1 MNRLEDAFD
10 LKGME
15 PGKAKGAV
23 LSVWY
28 EEGAEKVAYEG
39 VVTSLSPEGLRVRFR
54 GSDKGIYEVTGE
66 DEWAWGGLQE

>member
-1 MNRLEDAFD
+1 
-10 LKGME
+10 ME
-15 PGKAKGAV
+15 PGKAKGAL

-28 EEGAEKVAYEG
+28 EEGAEKVGYEA

-66 DEWAWGGLQE
+66 DEWAWGGLPE